1 MLRVGSEPTSFFR
14 RARTLAATAGL
25 ALAIGTGGCG
35 SLHEQERIEAA
46 KQQQLRSS
54 LNVAS
59 VSAEA
64 GQFEAAARL
73 YFELTRHFPDAP
85 EPRLG
90 LGYLALRNGNFSR
103 AATLFGE
110 AEERSTTPVAKA
122 EALLGAGRA
131 SLGEG
136 NLAQAKRLFLAASG
150 PAKDTPVEAWA
161 ANGLGVVATLE
172 GNHARARLHYDNAL
186 KLSPSHPMITANLI
200 RALVRTGD
208 KDEAQRLYDKHA
220 SSHWLEDDGTEL
232 AQLLQDTPATEEAA
246 AGAVA
251 AVAEQEAAGTA
262 GTGAVAEQGAEG
274 MAGTETVAEQMTG
287 TGTVEEQGMPES
299 RRIVE
304 SSIAADDAPS
314 VASAPEEA
322 PIPKETAS
330 VAASDTG
337 TTLASAE
344 PSAQAMEG
352 SQEAAATVAEAAATV
367 AETAAT
373 AAEEAATAAK
383 TAATA
388 AEEAATGAEEMAT
401 AAEEAATGAEAA
413 ATGAAPPAEASAPV
427 AGSQPATASD
437 AQEESDGPATPE
449 PATSELAKAEPAT
462 PEPATETA
470 ATTGSPA
477 AGSPAASPPA
487 AEAAAGP
494 GAHVQLYAA
503 RSEAEALAVWGRLTK
518 QETELLGSLTHRIVR
533 ADLPA
538 KGVYYRLRVGPLE
551 DRTAAKRLCG
561 LLKGRGRDCFVAAE
575 DWPAAGSAAAGIL
588 VQLHASSSRNGA
600 MAAWR
605 RLFNA
610 EQDLLDALTPRVVMV
625 QSPKKDVFYRL
636 FTGPFPDVTAARSL
650 CVALKDRGR
659 GCLVR
664 AQ

>member
-1 MLRVGSEPTSFFR
+1 MGSEPTSFFR

-35 SLHEQERIEAA
+35 SLHEQERLEAS

-90 LGYLALRNGNFSR
+90 LGYLALRNGNFSH

-172 GNHARARLHYDNAL
+172 GDHARARLHYDNAL

-200 RALVRTGD
+200 RALVQTGD

-246 AGAVA
+246 A

-262 GTGAVAEQGAEG
+262 GT
-274 MAGTETVAEQMTG
+274 ETVAEQMTG
-287 TGTVEEQGMPES
+287 IGTVEEQGMPES

-352 SQEAAATVAEAAATV
+352 SQEAAATVAA
-367 AETAAT
+367 TAAGT
-373 AAEEAATAAK
+373 AAEE
-383 TAATA
+383 
-388 AEEAATGAEEMAT
+388 
-401 AAEEAATGAEAA
+401 A

-462 PEPATETA
+462 PEPATATA
-470 ATTGSPA
+470 ATTDSPA
-477 AGSPAASPPA
+477 AGSSAAGPPAASPAA

-538 KGVYYRLRVGPLE
+538 KGVYYRLRVGPLK
-551 DRTAAKRLCG
+551 DRTVAKRLCG

-625 QSPKKDVFYRL
+625 QSPKKGVFYRL